1 MIVANKPLP
10 SYPLPQRR
18 EATRPAKKQKTKVNL
33 RPVLRLFAV
42 LLAIVV
48 LSFSLVYRQ
57 AQIVTQNRNITKLRA
72 DITELEAS
80 NAAMLYDVAQLSS
93 SSRVETIARTQLGME
108 RPTESQI
115 MKVGVSGS
123 N

>member
-1 MIVANKPLP
+1 VIVANKPLP

-18 EATRPAKKQKTKVNL
+18 EATRPAKKQKAKVNL
-33 RPVLRLFAV
+33 RPVLRLFVV

-48 LSFSLVYRQ
+48 LSFSLIYRQ
-57 AQIVTQNRNITKLRA
+57 TQIVTQNRNIAKLRA
-72 DITELEAS
+72 DIIELEAT
-80 NAAMLYDVAQLSS
+80 NAAMLHDVAQLSS

-108 RPTESQI
+108 RPTDSQI